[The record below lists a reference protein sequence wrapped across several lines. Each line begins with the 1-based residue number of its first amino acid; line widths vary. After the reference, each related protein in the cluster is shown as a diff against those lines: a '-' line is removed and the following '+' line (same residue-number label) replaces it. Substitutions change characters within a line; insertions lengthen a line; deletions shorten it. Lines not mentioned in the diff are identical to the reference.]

1 MKRRLSA
8 LAFLVVCLVAL
19 GFTPSASS
27 PRAAPECYT
36 SGGYIVCCTADGTC
50 YIVYRKDVA

>member
-8 LAFLVVCLVAL
+8 LAFLVVCLVTP

-27 PRAAPECYT
+27 PSAAPKCYT
-36 SGGYIVCCTADGTC
+36 SGGYIVCCNDDGTC
-50 YIVYRKDVA
+50 FIVYR